1 MKNPQSFT
9 TIGDSNT
16 NGVHS
21 RKRRIDT
28 TTTTALYTNNEYLDD
43 EASYAFFQP
52 RTESSL
58 STPPLPSDP
67 TDDKSSVVRRWLLFH
82 LPKLKPQD
90 VEVYTKVL
98 MGDGFD
104 SEEMLL
110 EVREEDLDFMKVV
123 SCCCCCCWICRVGH

>member
-1 MKNPQSFT
+1 LYTSTSSAVKLKKNPQSFT
-9 TIGDSNT
+9 TIGVSNT
-16 NGVHS
+16 NAAHS

-28 TTTTALYTNNEYLDD
+28 TTTALHTNNQYLDD

-58 STPPLPSDP
+58 STPPLPSDH
-67 TDDKSSVVRRWLLFH
+67 DDKSSVVRKWLLFH

-123 SCCCCCCWICRVGH
+123 SWS